1 MKRKIYHMHGKT
13 TDQNGLEHVVTMVG
27 ESTQETEEK
36 NVATPISVINEN
48 DRKDEAIL
56 IEKEKQKIRKLRYD
70 YSICHPQDV
79 PNFNEELGVTIA
91 KRRIKS
97 RPLGELT
104 TKFRTS
110 LCPDQIELILFGELK
125 HVMDNIDKFIGNL

>member
-1 MKRKIYHMHGKT
+1 MRRKIYHKHGKA
-13 TDQNGLEHVVTMVG
+13 TDKNGLEHVITIVG
-27 ESTQETEEK
+27 EYTQEKEERK
-36 NVATPISVINEN
+36 VATPISVFYEKN
-48 DRKDEAIL
+48 RKDDAIL
-56 IEKEKQKIRKLRYD
+56 IEKETQKIRKLRYA

-79 PNFNEELGVTIA
+79 PNFNEELGVEIA

-110 LCPDQIELILFGELK
+110 LCPDQIELVLSGELK
-125 HVMDNIDKFIGNL
+125 HVIDNIDKFIGNL